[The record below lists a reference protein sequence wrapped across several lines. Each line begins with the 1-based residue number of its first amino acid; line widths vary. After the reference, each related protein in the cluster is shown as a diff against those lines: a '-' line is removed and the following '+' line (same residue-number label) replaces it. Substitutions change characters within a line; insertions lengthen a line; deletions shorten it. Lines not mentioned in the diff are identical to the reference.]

1 MRFLYFVDDE
11 REAESARSKLIDS
24 GIEHIA
30 VTVKGWDDLVSTV
43 QEDRLDLVLCGYPLE
58 GVDELAALA
67 VVREQDEH
75 LPFIFMCDPAAE
87 REALEAL
94 EASETDYVLG
104 NQRARLAPLVRRAIR
119 ERESA
124 VRLQR
129 TEAALEESDRKY
141 NLLFE
146 QVSDGVIVFDAAT
159 GRIVDVNPAGVE
171 LYGYSLEEFRKLRL
185 TDLSEEPIEA
195 VATFRDL
202 VDGAVDSPP
211 LRLHRRRD
219 GALFS
224 ARISASTSSNAGH
237 PVVVGFLKQP
247 PAQPQAEEG
256 RYRLLFE
263 RNVAGV
269 YRSTLEGEML
279 DCNESFARIFGY
291 ETRTQ
296 AVAGGTAVLYDSPEV
311 RQKLTDELVRAG
323 SVSAWEQPMRRR
335 DGARVWALVS
345 ASLIEG
351 VSGQNT
357 TIEGSVIDL
366 TERRRLEGRLA
377 QVQKLEAV
385 GQLAG
390 GIAHDFNN
398 LLQAISASA
407 DALSSSHPEASA
419 SGQELMTIQQTVD
432 RGAELTRRLLAI
444 GRGQVLEMKAVDLS
458 QLITEELEI
467 LRRVIPEDVD
477 IVFTPSED
485 LPMIVADRGQLA
497 QVLLNLVLNAR
508 DAMPNGGSIGL
519 DASKVVLD
527 AEDTLARPGVCKG
540 PYIRLTVTD
549 SGTGMG
555 ASVLARIFE
564 PFFTTKLEGR
574 GSGMGLATVY
584 GIVTQHGGFVEVRS
598 EPGKGSAFDVF
609 LKVASSKPSP
619 QPAVRP
625 ESVSGGDETVLL
637 VEDDQA
643 VRRAVGRILA
653 ELGYAVIEAS
663 NGAEALHELEKES
676 CPVDLVISDVVMPK
690 MGGLELLARARQT
703 LPEIPFLFSTGYAD
717 GTLRDQLCRQTS
729 VSFIAKP
736 FRMEEIAGRLR
747 DALRGRA

>member
-1 MRFLYFVDDE
+1 MRILYFVDDE
-11 REAESARSKLIDS
+11 REAERARSKLIES
-24 GIEHIA
+24 GIEHDG
-30 VTVKGWDDLVSTV
+30 VTVKGWDDFVNSV
-43 QEDRLDLVLCGYPLE
+43 QENLLDLVLCGFPRE
-58 GVDELAALA
+58 GIDEMAAFA
-67 VVREQDEH
+67 VVREHADD

-87 REALEAL
+87 PEAVEALGAGV
-94 EASETDYVLG
+94 TDYVLG
-104 NQRARLAPLVRRAIR
+104 NQSARLAGVVRRAIR

-124 VRLQR
+124 GRLR
-129 TEAALEESDRKY
+129 RSEVALEEKERRY
-141 NLLFE
+141 RHLFE
-146 QVSDGVIVFDAAT
+146 QVSDVIMILDAAT
-159 GRIVDVNPAGVE
+159 GRVLDVNPAGVG
-171 LYGYSLEEFRKLRL
+171 LYGYSQEEFRELRL
-185 TDLSEEPIEA
+185 TDLSEEPFET

-202 VDGAVDSPP
+202 VGGAVDSPP

-219 GALFS
+219 GSLFP
-224 ARISASTSSNAGH
+224 AQINASASSDAGR

-247 PAQPQAEEG
+247 PDHPRSEEE

-269 YRSTLEGEML
+269 YRSTISGDLL

-291 ETRTQ
+291 STRTQ
-296 AVAGGTAVLYDSPEV
+296 AVAGGAAVLYDSPEV
-311 RQKLTDELVRAG
+311 RQKLIDELVRAG
-323 SVSAWEQPMRRR
+323 AVSAWEQPMRRS

-345 ASLIEG
+345 ATLIEG
-351 VSGQNT
+351 VSGYKS

-407 DALSSSHPEASA
+407 DALRSSHPLETA
-419 SGQELMTIQQTVD
+419 GGRDLTTIQQTVE

-458 QLITEELEI
+458 QLITQELKI

-477 IVFTPSED
+477 IVFTPPAD
-485 LPMIVADRGQLA
+485 LPTIVADRGQLA

-508 DAMPNGGSIGL
+508 DAMPNGGRIGL

-527 AEDTLARPGVCKG
+527 AEDTLARPGVSKG
-540 PYIRLTVTD
+540 PHIRLTVTD
-549 SGTGMG
+549 TGTGMG
-555 ASVLARIFE
+555 ATVLARIFE
-564 PFFTTKLEGR
+564 PFFTTKLHGR

-609 LKVASSKPSP
+609 LRVASSQPSSP
-619 QPAVRP
+619 PAVRS
-625 ESVSGGDETVLL
+625 ESVAGGDETVLL
-637 VEDDQA
+637 VEDDRA
-643 VRRAVGRILA
+643 VRGAVARILA

-663 NGAEALHELEKES
+663 NGAEALRELEKGRS
-676 CPVDLVISDVVMPK
+676 AVDLVISDVVMPR
-690 MGGLELLARARQT
+690 MGGLELLARARDT
-703 LPEIPFLFSTGYAD
+703 KPDIPFLFSTGYAD
-717 GTLRDQLCRQTS
+717 GTLRDQLSRQTS

-736 FRMEEIAGRLR
+736 FRLEEIARSVRG
-747 DALRGRA
+747 ALGCGA